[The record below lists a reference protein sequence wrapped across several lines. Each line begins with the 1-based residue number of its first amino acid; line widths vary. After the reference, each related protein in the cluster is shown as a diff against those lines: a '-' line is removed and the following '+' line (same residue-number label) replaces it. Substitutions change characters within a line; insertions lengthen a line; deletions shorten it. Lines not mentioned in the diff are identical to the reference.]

1 MDRTGTK
8 VGIIA
13 GAVAFIAVV
22 GFIDSRFPDLT
33 FALFYL
39 IPVFLTSW
47 YIGRAVGAGIA
58 TASAVFGLV
67 ADIVSDNAS
76 IGYAYA
82 NGTFRLVLLLIV
94 GSIVVRLHV
103 AIARERLTA
112 TTRGELM
119 RRVAAGAQEPLGD
132 INARVVDLGFE
143 LSASA
148 PDRRQLIGEIVQASG
163 RLARLVQQLEEEEP
177 VRRVGNDS

>member
-8 VGIIA
+8 VVIIA

-22 GFIDSRFPDLT
+22 GFIDSRFPELT

-82 NGTFRLVLLLIV
+82 NGAFRLVLLLIV

>member
-58 TASAVFGLV
+58 TGSAVFGLV

-82 NGTFRLVLLLIV
+82 NGAFRLVLLLMV
-94 GSIVVRLHV
+94 GSIVGRLHV

-163 RLARLVQQLEEEEP
+163 RLARLVEKLEEEEP

>member
-8 VGIIA
+8 AVIIA
-13 GAVAFIAVV
+13 GALALVAVV

-76 IGYAYA
+76 IGYAYV
-82 NGTFRLVLLLIV
+82 NGAFRLVLLLIV